1 MAGGAHRYSSPVSI
15 AAVSYPPAGAPGPR
29 LVTVRA
35 PAKINLAL
43 SVGAVR
49 PDGFHDL
56 VTVFHALDLHDTV
69 TASAAE
75 TLGLVIT
82 GAEGAGLVSDERN
95 LAWRAAVLLAE
106 RSGIRSAVQLRLD
119 KQIPVAAGLAG
130 GSADA
135 AATLVACQRL
145 WRLRLS
151 AHELDEL
158 AGQLG
163 SDVTFALHGRSAVGT
178 GRGEQ
183 LADVLGG
190 GQFHWVLAAADGEL
204 STPAVYTEL
213 DRQRAT
219 AAGGRSAR
227 SRLGVAGSG
236 KVDELLTALCAGEPA
251 RLAPLL
257 SNDLQQPAIALA
269 PYLSETLAAGTDAG
283 ALAGL
288 VSGSGPTCAFLARDA
303 QHARQL
309 AGTLSR
315 SPSCRKAW
323 PVLGGVPGANVAE
336 HRTGGN

>member
-1 MAGGAHRYSSPVSI
+1 MSSPS
-15 AAVSYPPAGAPGPR
+15 AGPPGPR
-29 LVTVRA
+29 AVTVRA

-49 PDGFHDL
+49 PDGFHNL
-56 VTVFHALDLHDTV
+56 VTVFHAVDLHDTV
-69 TASAAE
+69 TASASD

-82 GAEGAGLVSDERN
+82 GAEGAGLACDEQN
-95 LAWRAAVLLAE
+95 LAWQAATLLAE
-106 RSGIRSAVQLRLD
+106 RAGIRPSVHLRLD

-145 WRLRLS
+145 WKLRLG

-158 AGQLG
+158 AGKLG

-190 GQFHWVLAAADGEL
+190 GQFHWVLAAAEGEL

-213 DRQRAT
+213 DRQRA
-219 AAGGRSAR
+219 AGSAR
-227 SRLGVAGSG
+227 RARSQIGFASSG
-236 KVDELLTALCAGEPA
+236 VDELLTALCGGQPA

-257 SNDLQQPAIALA
+257 ANDLQDAALALA
-269 PYLSETLAAGTDAG
+269 PYLSQTLAAGSSAG

-303 QHARQL
+303 PHARQL

-323 PVLGGVPGANVAE
+323 PVLGGVTGANLAD
-336 HRTGGN
+336 RMGGN

>member
-1 MAGGAHRYSSPVSI
+1 
-15 AAVSYPPAGAPGPR
+15 VSYPPAGAPGPR
-29 LVTVRA
+29 TVTVRA

-56 VTVFHALDLHDTV
+56 VTVFHAVDLHDTV
-69 TASAAE
+69 TASTAE
-75 TLGLVIT
+75 TLGLAIT
-82 GAEGAGLVSDERN
+82 GAEGAGLVSDDRN

-106 RSGIRSAVQLRLD
+106 RAGVRPAVRLRLD

-163 SDVTFALHGRSAVGT
+163 SDVAFALHGRSAVGT

-190 GQFHWVLAAADGEL
+190 GQFHWVLAAAKGEL

-213 DRQRAT
+213 DRQRA
-219 AAGGRSAR
+219 AISVSRSAK
-227 SRLGVAGSG
+227 SQVGFAGSG
-236 KVDELLTALCAGEPA
+236 KVDKLLTALCGGEPA

-257 SNDLQQPAIALA
+257 TNDLQDAAIALA
-269 PYLSETLAAGTDAG
+269 PYLSETLAAGSSAG

-303 QHARQL
+303 HHARQL
-309 AGTLSR
+309 AGSLSR

-323 PVLGGVPGANVAE
+323 PMLGGVAGANVSD
-336 HRTGGN
+336 RMGNN